1 MQKKDLSKLVLT
13 TLLTGSVLWGGTA
26 FAAEENLQEFSL
38 DTMVVTATRT
48 AMTVKET
55 PSTVEIVDSKKL
67 EQTQAKTLHDALKGA
82 LGVNVFNDFQGRSN
96 VSIRGSESRHV
107 LIMVDGKRLG
117 GEAAYN
123 SANAWDVDRI
133 RMEDVERV
141 EIIRGPAGAL
151 YGSDAMGGVIN
162 VITKTPDKT
171 TADINYEYGWYE
183 DGKGAGYKGNL
194 YLQGAEGNYSYK
206 INAGLNKNRPYLD
219 PKGSGDSMNFYGK
232 QQPLSLTVGY
242 KFDNGNELSVDFSKI
257 KEDNQK
263 STTST
268 TVMVPGK
275 VWQDKVQTIY
285 NDNKRTDYA
294 ITYKGSDDKQDWM
307 FRAYKSV
314 FDKNYKN
321 QNNTRMTMMGKPG
334 AWKLQDPKV
343 DTVKRT
349 LSVIEG
355 KDTFNLSDKNKL
367 TAGFEYRKDQSEGT
381 RLKKPNTSL
390 ADGNA
395 HDAYDKAAIN
405 YLAAYVQDEFRP
417 DDKWLIIP
425 SVRFDHSDQFS
436 NKLTSNLAATYNAA
450 DDVRIKAVVGQ
461 GYKTPTV
468 NDLYIFWE
476 MYAANPGGKGQFYV
490 GNPDLKPEKS
500 LSYELSVEKDWGDR
514 STVHLGVFRN
524 EVKDLISTYWT
535 GKLTDD
541 DPDLYPGVKGDMIMA
556 YENIPEATLQ
566 GVELYGSHRLGK
578 NIYLNAGY
586 TFLDA
591 KDKTN
596 GTRLKDR
603 AKHQVTF
610 GVSYQPENIYAWD
623 LSFDLVSNIGYYFN
637 NGDKSTMGNFVYE
650 TKDFTIAN
658 IMASRHLNKD
668 TKIYLGIDNISNH
681 QNFGPYSDGNL
692 GRLYRVGM
700 EYKF

>member
-232 QQPLSLTVGY
+232 QQTLSLNVGY

-257 KEDNQK
+257 KEENQK

-268 TVMVPGK
+268 TVMMPGK

-314 FDKNYKN
+314 FDKHYKN
-321 QNNTRMTMMGKPG
+321 QNLTRMTMMGRPQG
-334 AWKLQDPKV
+334 WKLQDPKV

-436 NKLTSNLAATYNAA
+436 NKLTGNLAATYNAA

-514 STVHLGVFRN
+514 STVHLGVFRS

-623 LSFDLVSNIGYYFN
+623 LSFDLVSNLGYYFN

>member
-13 TLLTGSVLWGGTA
+13 TLLTGSVLFGGTA

-206 INAGLNKNRPYLD
+206 INAGLNKNRPYMD

-232 QQPLSLTVGY
+232 QQPISLSVGY

-263 STTST
+263 SSTSR
-268 TVMVPGK
+268 TVMMPGK

-314 FDKNYKN
+314 FDKHYMN

-334 AWKLQDPKV
+334 AWKLQDPKI

-591 KDKTN
+591 KDKTS